1 MPGDFHHGLL
11 AHSDD
16 DEGHVVLKVAVA
28 DICHGSHD
36 RVAELG
42 RAERDTITAG
52 LAPEYPATHRGVSA
66 FVLFE
71 RQSHTD
77 RTLQPGVGVGAATA
91 VAVPAI
97 SPSIALLA
105 CDVPARRAT
114 HVDPMEVLRH
124 E

>member
-1 MPGDFHHGLL
+1 M
-11 AHSDD
+11 
-16 DEGHVVLKVAVA
+16 LKVAVA

-42 RAERDTITAG
+42 RAEMDTITAG

-77 RTLQPGVGVGAATA
+77 RTFQPGVGVGVGAATA